1 MSAAHAVTMQEAG
14 VGVGSS
20 NDALFAIES
29 SRVSIVERILSN
41 FDGQMKAGVNNASS
55 VRASLLGLRAHQ
67 LLSAS
72 LSNSLPDVMQI
83 PAEPVA
89 VGPATHRYV
98 AIAPAAA
105 ASHRS
110 PEAASSFVARNND
123 DLSLAGKGD

>member
-14 VGVGSS
+14 IGVGST

-29 SRVSIVERILSN
+29 NRVSIVDRILSN
-41 FDGQMKAGVNNASS
+41 FDGQIKAGANNASS
-55 VRASLLGLRAHQ
+55 VRASLLALRADQ

-83 PAEPVA
+83 LAEPVA

-105 ASHRS
+105 ASYS
-110 PEAASSFVARNND
+110 LPEAASSFVARNND